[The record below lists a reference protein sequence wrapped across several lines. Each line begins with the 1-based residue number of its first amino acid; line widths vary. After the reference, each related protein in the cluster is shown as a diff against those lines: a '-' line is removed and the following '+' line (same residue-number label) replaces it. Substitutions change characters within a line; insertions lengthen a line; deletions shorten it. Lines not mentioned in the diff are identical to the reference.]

1 MKIIEIIETAA
12 DSFQKT
18 LHNKPTKTS
27 KTFPLSKFA
36 QSVKSGYKTTQDLQK
51 NLKYGKVGKNM
62 RNLGSFVKQIQ
73 KGPNR

>member
-18 LHNKPTKTS
+18 LHSKPTSTS
-27 KTFPLSKFA
+27 KTFPLSKFS
-36 QSVKSGYKTTQDLQK
+36 QSVKSGYKNTQDLQK
-51 NLKYGKVGKNM
+51 DLKYGKIGKTM

-73 KGPNR
+73 KGPGR